1 MHDLLLVI
9 ATTHIPPLPRSL
21 RACPGTRR
29 RRCSDGARRQ
39 RRRASVSRRLGGVQ
53 KLRRG
58 VVFVDRHIVIGRLV
72 VEQAHILRNTV
83 FHREEGRYSI
93 EEGQICDMCINVER
107 IPTVSDPKSA
117 WKPKKNAHFAVL
129 RGRGRSMQGVHSPCV
144 WPTAW
149 PVVFPGARRSAFW
162 KVRSRD
168 RGTRAALA

>member
-83 FHREEGRYSI
+83 FHREEGRSSI
-93 EEGQICDMCINVER
+93 EEGQICDKCINVER

-117 WKPKKNAHFAVL
+117 WKPKKKCPFCCFA
-129 RGRGRSMQGVHSPCV
+129 RTWPIETGRSLRLRLAECV
-144 WPTAW
+144 GRCLSWCVAKR
-149 PVVFPGARRSAFW
+149 VLEGA
-162 KVRSRD
+162 
-168 RGTRAALA
+168 